1 MYHYTKSWQTS
12 YIATKRGKRFI
23 SSYTCAPSLRENDDN
38 FGRNFK
44 LEKQW
49 DLDILICN
57 KTTKNDS
64 KKEQHVDFVAV
75 ILIFIIKGLEFGL
88 TAAELA
94 MLTRVAADKAKS
106 KVFILASFFFYSQ
119 EKLSVSFRSFTT
131 FSFVQE
137 FVCKHSVRQQMQV
150 ASGTDIEIIIKSQ
163 SV

>member
-1 MYHYTKSWQTS
+1 M
-12 YIATKRGKRFI
+12 
-23 SSYTCAPSLRENDDN
+23 
-38 FGRNFK
+38 

-49 DLDILICN
+49 DFDILFCN
-57 KTTKNDS
+57 TTTNNDS
-64 KKEQHVDFVAV
+64 KREQQWVDFVVV
-75 ILIFIIKGLEFGL
+75 ILVFIIKGLEFGL

-106 KVFILASFFFYSQ
+106 KVFILVSFFFYSK
-119 EKLSVSFRSFTT
+119 EKLSVSFWSFTT

-150 ASGTDIEIIIKSQ
+150 ATGTDIEIIIKSQ

>member
-1 MYHYTKSWQTS
+1 M
-12 YIATKRGKRFI
+12 
-23 SSYTCAPSLRENDDN
+23 
-38 FGRNFK
+38 
-44 LEKQW
+44 EKQW
-49 DLDILICN
+49 DLDILISN

-119 EKLSVSFRSFTT
+119 EKLSLSFWSFTT

-137 FVCKHSVRQQMQV
+137 FVCKHSVCQQMQV
-150 ASGTDIEIIIKSQ
+150 ATGTDIEIIIKSQ